1 MGIDV
6 LFDSDHERAC
16 LTCATTGIAF
26 GRVFRGVDAGE
37 KLEGFLQ
44 WYAVN
49 GAHRDPRIDPAI
61 GDVQDAWLAQ
71 LDDGCEV
78 CGAEPWEPC
87 DDEIVSEHARKFTR
101 CAKHR
106 DGCRHQARYSH
117 REALWCSAHAP
128 RGAVR
133 IAEAAQ

>member
-1 MGIDV
+1 MGTHI
-6 LFDSDHERAC
+6 LFDSDNERAC
-16 LTCATTGIAF
+16 LLDSVTETVF
-26 GRVFRGVDAGE
+26 GRAFVGIDAGD
-37 KLEGFLQ
+37 KMGGFLA
-44 WYAVN
+44 WYAKH
-49 GAHRDPRIDPAI
+49 GAYRDPRIDPAI